1 MKKGIVA
8 LAFMSV
14 LMTAQAADLEAA
26 KEKAVVCA
34 ACHGAEGIS
43 LSGAVGPNLAGQGKK
58 YLLKQ
63 LRDFKSGERA
73 DPVMGAQVAALT
85 DDDMINLAAYF
96 AAFPTPP
103 ASTVG
108 AGEEPDEML
117 ALGRDLYRGGD
128 MANGIPA
135 CAACHGPSGAGIE
148 PAAFP
153 QLSAQHWDYTRLQL
167 QKFQAA
173 ATLADQPSDVD
184 KAGIVNRA
192 NDPNEMMRDIAK
204 KLTPKQIEAVSRYI
218 QGLN

>member
-8 LAFMSV
+8 VSLFGMIYC
-14 LMTAQAADLEAA
+14 AQAADLEAA

-34 ACHGAEGIS
+34 ACHGQEGIS
-43 LSGAVGPNLAGQGKK
+43 LSGAVGPNLAGQGQK

-73 DPVMGAQVAALT
+73 DAVMAAQVAALT
-85 DDDMINLAAYF
+85 DEDMVNLAAYF
-96 AAFPTPP
+96 ASFPAPP
-103 ASTVG
+103 ASTTG
-108 AGEEPDEML
+108 AGDEPEEML
-117 ALGRDLYRGGD
+117 LLGQALYRGGD

-153 QLSAQHWDYTRLQL
+153 QLTAQHWDYTRSQL

-173 ATLADQPSDVD
+173 ATLQDQPSDVD
-184 KAGIVNRA
+184 KATIVARA
-192 NDPNEMMRDIAK
+192 NDPNQMMQDVAK
-204 KLTPKQIEAVSRYI
+204 KMTPKQIEAVSRYI

>member
-8 LAFMSV
+8 LG
-14 LMTAQAADLEAA
+14 LMGLMITAQAADLEAA

-43 LSGAVGPNLAGQGKK
+43 ASGVVGPNLAGQGQK

-63 LRDFKSGERA
+63 LRDFKSGARA
-73 DPVMGAQVAALT
+73 DAVMGAQVAALT
-85 DDDMINLAAYF
+85 DEDMINLAAYF
-96 AAFPTPP
+96 SAFPTPP

-108 AGEEPDEML
+108 AGEEPEAML
-117 ALGRDLYRGGD
+117 ELGQALYRGGD

-135 CAACHGPSGAGIE
+135 CAACHGPAGAGIE

-153 QLSAQHWDYTRLQL
+153 QLSAQHHEYTRAQL

-184 KAGIVNRA
+184 PATIVNRA

-204 KLTPKQIEAVSRYI
+204 KMTPRQIEAVSRYI

>member
-8 LAFMSV
+8 LWLVGMVS
-14 LMTAQAADLEAA
+14 LAQAADLEAA

-43 LSGAVGPNLAGQGKK
+43 INGVVGPNLAGQGEK

-63 LRDFKSGERA
+63 LRDFKSGVRA
-73 DPVMGAQVAALT
+73 EPVMGAQAAILS
-85 DDDMINLAAYF
+85 DEDMVNLAAFY
-96 AAFPTPP
+96 AAFPAPP
-103 ASTVG
+103 ASTTG
-108 AGEEPDEML
+108 AGEEPEEML
-117 ALGRDLYRGGD
+117 MLGQALYRGGD
-128 MANGIPA
+128 MEKGIPA
-135 CAACHGPSGAGIE
+135 CSACHGPTGAGID

-153 QLSAQHWDYTRLQL
+153 HLSAQHHEYTRLQL

-184 KAGIVNRA
+184 PASILNRG
-192 NDPNEMMRDIAK
+192 NDPNEMMQDIARK
-204 KLTPKQIEAVSRYI
+204 MTPKQIEAVARYI

>member
-8 LAFMSV
+8 LALVGMVS
-14 LMTAQAADLEAA
+14 LAQAADLEAA

-43 LSGAVGPNLAGQGKK
+43 ISGAVGPNLAGQGEK

-63 LRDFKSGERA
+63 LRDFKSGARA
-73 DPVMGAQVAALT
+73 EAVMGAQVATLT
-85 DDDMINLAAYF
+85 DEDMVNLAAYY

-103 ASTVG
+103 AATTG
-108 AGEEPDEML
+108 AGEDPEGML
-117 ALGRDLYRGGD
+117 ELGQALYRGGD

-135 CAACHGPSGAGIE
+135 CAACHGPAGGGIE

-153 QLSAQHWDYTRLQL
+153 QLSAQHFEYTRLQL
-167 QKFQAA
+167 QKFQAG

-184 KAGIVNRA
+184 TATIINRA

-204 KLTPKQIEAVSRYI
+204 KMTPKQIEAVSRYI